1 MKRKVG
7 ITETILRDAH
17 QSFMATRMSTPEMV
31 EVAEKLDKIGYHSLE
46 VWGGA
51 TFDSSIRYLNEDPW
65 ERLRTLRKL
74 IKNTKLQMLLR
85 GQNLLGYKP
94 YPDDIVEKFVEK
106 SIENGIDIIR
116 IFDAL
121 NDIRNL
127 ETAIKATKK
136 YGGHAQGAVVYT
148 TSPVHNIQ
156 HYVDMAKKLADLGAD
171 SICIKDM
178 AGLLKPYVAF
188 ELVGAIKQAVDLPLQ
203 VHSHETTGLASMTY
217 LKAIEAGADVID
229 TSLSALGSGSSQ
241 PATESIVATLMETEY
256 DPGID
261 FELASEVNKHFKEV
275 REKHKD
281 KIVPPWVNAEI
292 LRYQIPGGMLSN
304 FFNQLKQLKL
314 ENKIDEVLAEV
325 PRVRE
330 KLGYPPLVTPMS
342 QMVGTQAMMNV
353 ASPKG
358 PWSIV
363 LVDTK
368 NYLKGE
374 YGKPPGEID
383 EEFRRQIIGDEPVM
397 TERPA
402 DRLEPGWEKA
412 KAQFPSLSD
421 EDVLSRVMFPELFK

>member
-1 MKRKVG
+1 M
-7 ITETILRDAH
+7 
-17 QSFMATRMSTPEMV
+17 
-31 EVAEKLDKIGYHSLE
+31 
-46 VWGGA
+46 
-51 TFDSSIRYLNEDPW
+51 
-65 ERLRTLRKL
+65 
-74 IKNTKLQMLLR
+74 
-85 GQNLLGYKP
+85 
-94 YPDDIVEKFVEK
+94 
-106 SIENGIDIIR
+106 
-116 IFDAL
+116 
-121 NDIRNL
+121 
-127 ETAIKATKK
+127 KATKK

>member
-1 MKRKVG
+1 M
-7 ITETILRDAH
+7 
-17 QSFMATRMSTPEMV
+17 
-31 EVAEKLDKIGYHSLE
+31 
-46 VWGGA
+46 
-51 TFDSSIRYLNEDPW
+51 
-65 ERLRTLRKL
+65 
-74 IKNTKLQMLLR
+74 
-85 GQNLLGYKP
+85 
-94 YPDDIVEKFVEK
+94 
-106 SIENGIDIIR
+106 
-116 IFDAL
+116 
-121 NDIRNL
+121 
-127 ETAIKATKK
+127 
-136 YGGHAQGAVVYT
+136 
-148 TSPVHNIQ
+148 
-156 HYVDMAKKLADLGAD
+156 
-171 SICIKDM
+171 
-178 AGLLKPYVAF
+178 
-188 ELVGAIKQAVDLPLQ
+188 
-203 VHSHETTGLASMTY
+203 
-217 LKAIEAGADVID
+217 
-229 TSLSALGSGSSQ
+229 
-241 PATESIVATLMETEY
+241 
-256 DPGID
+256 
-261 FELASEVNKHFKEV
+261 

-368 NYLKGE
+368 TTSKANTASLR
-374 YGKPPGEID
+374 EID